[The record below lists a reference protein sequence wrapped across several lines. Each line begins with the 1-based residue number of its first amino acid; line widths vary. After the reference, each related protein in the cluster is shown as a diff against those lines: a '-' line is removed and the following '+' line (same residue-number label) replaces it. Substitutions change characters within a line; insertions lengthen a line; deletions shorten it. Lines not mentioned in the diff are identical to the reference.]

1 MDQPL
6 EIVFK
11 DIAKTD
17 AIIELINEKVAK
29 LHQVHHNINSCRIAV
44 EKPQKHQKSG
54 SPYRVRLE
62 IRIPPSKDIV
72 VKREPGEGEMHE
84 ELATVIRDVFS
95 SGWRKLKEIT
105 EKQHHRV
112 KH

>member
-1 MDQPL
+1 MDEPL

-11 DIAKTD
+11 DIDKTD
-17 AIIELINEKVAK
+17 DIVELINEKAEK
-29 LHQVHHNINSCRIAV
+29 LHQVHDRINSCRIAV

-72 VKREPGEGEMHE
+72 IKREPGDREMHE
-84 ELATVIRDVFS
+84 ELATIIRDVFS

-105 EKQHHRV
+105 EKQRKIV